1 MCHTLGNFIIF
12 VIVVVVR
19 CGAACSGGR
28 STGRSSALVQP
39 SAADRRPPEQ
49 LVIKKIADAMAGS
62 TAGKTGWTVATWDPM
77 MFLNEQPTPSCLTRV
92 KRDIAEINAD
102 PLPGIF
108 ISPEESDLTRIHAI
122 VVGPEGT
129 PYEGGF
135 FHFFMK
141 CPPNYPVVPPRVRIM
156 TTDAGR
162 VSFNPNLYACGMV
175 CLSILGTWTGPAWSP
190 VQNIGTV
197 LISIQSLMNEDP
209 LYNEPGMPTL
219 PVLPARYSD
228 RVRHDTVRVAICDA
242 VEACLQDQ
250 PPYPPHLASVVL
262 KTFADS
268 YGKYED
274 MVKRLVELNNS
285 WRLSRILGITATYQ
299 YEPLLLRLKELGP
312 KVKDKIAADAAADA
326 NEE

>member
-1 MCHTLGNFIIF
+1 MANATAISKVTKNSL
-12 VIVVVVR
+12 IV
-19 CGAACSGGR
+19 AS
-28 STGRSSALVQP
+28 
-39 SAADRRPPEQ
+39 
-49 LVIKKIADAMAGS
+49 
-62 TAGKTGWTVATWDPM
+62 WDPM
-77 MFLNEQPTPSCLTRV
+77 LHLNEQPTPSCLTRV
-92 KRDIAEINAD
+92 TRDIAEIKAD

-108 ISPEESDLTRIHAI
+108 IFPEESDLTRIHAI

-162 VSFNPNLYACGMV
+162 VRFNPNLYACGKV
-175 CLSILGTWTGPAWSP
+175 CLSILGTWPGPAWSP

-197 LISIQSLMNEDP
+197 LISIQSLMNKEP
-209 LYNEPGMPTL
+209 FYNEPGMPTM
-219 PVLPARYSD
+219 PVLSTRYSD

-250 PPYPPHLASVVL
+250 PPYPQYLVDAVL

-268 YGKYED
+268 YDKYEG
-274 MVKRLVELNNS
+274 MVKAQVQLNSS
-285 WRLSRILGITATYQ
+285 WRLSQMLGLRASYE
-299 YEPLLLRLKELGP
+299 YEPLLARLRQLGQRVKEKMAEDG
-312 KVKDKIAADAAADA
+312 AAEAD
-326 NEE
+326 EQ